1 MNQLESWVRLN
12 LIMIKNKAVFFDRDG
27 VLNKERKD
35 YVKSISELKIFPY
48 IGNAIKKLQSS
59 GFLTIVI
66 TNQSAINRGL
76 TSTENINAIHLTIQD
91 FLKDFETKISHFYFC
106 PHKPDENCS
115 CRKPKSDLFFQ
126 AAKEFDISLKTSW
139 MIGNNDSDIIA
150 GNNAGCTS
158 IKINSKSE
166 FLDSI
171 NLILKSS

>member
-27 VLNKERKD
+27 VLNEERKD

-91 FLKDFETKISHFYFC
+91 FLKDFETKISHFYRTIQKHFYRTIQKKIMIFC
-106 PHKPDENCS
+106 TKIMIFCTA
-115 CRKPKSDLFFQ
+115 PK
-126 AAKEFDISLKTSW
+126 KKMKYI
-139 MIGNNDSDIIA
+139 
-150 GNNAGCTS
+150 
-158 IKINSKSE
+158 
-166 FLDSI
+166 FLVFI
-171 NLILKSS
+171 V